1 MNGVLGNALDDPSQ
15 FAIEDVSLDPM
26 KPHRYATF
34 INERL
39 LEGIRVLEVR
49 EKWGWLGCVR
59 DSNRSIPQLFSDH
72 GLDELTRDIEE
83 GALAVSRLACL
94 LSPFCYSFLCGV
106 MTTTIK
112 KQTISKRSFLAPFI
126 KHIIRENLKVR
137 LDGGFQLS

>member
-1 MNGVLGNALDDPSQ
+1 MNGVLGNVLDDPSQ

-59 DSNRSIPQLFSDH
+59 DSNRSIPRLFSDH

-83 GALAVSRLACL
+83 GALAVSRLVCL